1 MPIRIDKSSDL
12 RIIITA
18 LEVVEPRFR
27 IEIVT
32 AVEKGIEGAGGCARI
47 GVSLGGKQIAPCVIE
62 IGNAQIAVRIV
73 HGNHISLRVAIV
85 IDGTAA
91 GTRDHLQHG
100 RTAGGV
106 IEIPQ
111 VALERIAFK
120 DLLPVDL
127 SALALVFVPG
137 VAHCLLRA
145 DPVRVIAV
153 RGQRSVFGIRLQP
166 PPRKGERSPPVGG
179 GIANGVKSNASV
191 LFILVYKVHDKK
203 PNGFKPYEI
212 HIYTK

>member
-1 MPIRIDKSSDL
+1 MQ
-12 RIIITA
+12 
-18 LEVVEPRFR
+18 VVEPRLR

-32 AVEKGIEGAGGCARI
+32 AVEKGIERTGGRARI

-73 HGNHISLRVAIV
+73 HGNHISLRVGAIV

-111 VALERIAFK
+111 VALERIVFK

-127 SALALVFVPG
+127 SALALIFVPG
-137 VAHCLLRA
+137 VARRFLRA

-179 GIANGVKSNASV
+179 GIADGVIDNAFPAHKGQQISV
-191 LFILVYKVHDKK
+191 AAVPIGVVNALQRCK
-203 PNGFKPYEI
+203 
-212 HIYTK
+212 TKI

>member
-1 MPIRIDKSSDL
+1 MALEIIKAGIRI
-12 RIIITA
+12 
-18 LEVVEPRFR
+18 V
-27 IEIVT
+27 IVT
-32 AVEKGIEGAGGCARI
+32 AVAEGIERGDGAAPSAIR
-47 GVSLGGKQIAPCVIE
+47 LGGKGIAPGIVGIGNNLVAICVVNGNDVSLRIGAVIE
-62 IGNAQIAVRIV
+62 DRAFHTAGIGGGEQ
-73 HGNHISLRVAIV
+73 LE
-85 IDGTAA
+85 
-91 GTRDHLQHG
+91 HG

-153 RGQRSVFGIRLQP
+153 RGQRSVFGIRPQP
-166 PPRKGERSPPVGG
+166 PSRKGKRSPPVGG
-179 GIANGVKSNASV
+179 GISDGVIDNAFPAHKGQQISV
-191 LFILVYKVHDKK
+191 AAVPIGVVNALQRCK
-203 PNGFKPYEI
+203 
-212 HIYTK
+212 TKI